1 MMNHSCCYI
10 LRHLKK
16 ISSIHSHSNDK
27 QHEYELHDCDTLSS
41 TDKKLDAIL
50 DAVRHTSESKSTIVA
65 NNCISNIEADWETL
79 DDYETAMKRQAWGV
93 LLTLNGEKEPT
104 SLTLALDV
112 ASQFNTNC
120 ILHEAIELGTA
131 THLLIQL
138 ATRFPILLSQIDGN
152 GRYPLHIACQHGASK
167 EFVKLCIH
175 INPSAVV
182 TTDIEGNDPIHLLCK
197 GTWKGCWD
205 HHKVEQTAETAMI
218 VDHNMRSILWMLHNA
233 GTPSSVIFEDEE
245 GVGLIEHAIEAH
257 LSELFIKELQDIII
271 TFNEEKIR
279 KIANRYRCIGDTCQS
294 LRSRQRQSSCSCS
307 FI

>member
-1 MMNHSCCYI
+1 MNACCYL
-10 LRHLKK
+10 LRFLFKK

-27 QHEYELHDCDTLSS
+27 QHEIHDWDTVSS
-41 TDKKLDAIL
+41 AEKKLAVIL
-50 DAVRHTSESKSTIVA
+50 EACQHITESKSTIAA

-79 DDYETAMKRQAWGV
+79 DDYETSMKRQAWKV
-93 LLTLNGEKEPT
+93 ILTLNGKKEPT

-120 ILHEAIELGTA
+120 ILHEAIELGTD

-138 ATRFPILLSQIDGN
+138 ANRFPILLSQIDGN
-152 GRYPLHIACQHGASK
+152 GRYPLHVACQHGASK
-167 EFVKLCIH
+167 EFVKFCIEL
-175 INPSAVV
+175 NPSAVT

-205 HHKVEQTAETAMI
+205 HHKDKQATAETAKF
-218 VDHNMRSILWMLHNA
+218 VDHHMRSILWMLHNA
-233 GTPSSVIFEDEE
+233 GIPSSVVFEDEK

-257 LSELFIKELQDIII
+257 LSKFFIKELQDMIIS
-271 TFNEEKIR
+271 FNEEKIR
-279 KIANRYRCIGDTCQS
+279 KMIANRNRCIEDTRQS
-294 LRSRQRQSSCSCS
+294 KSRRLRQSSSRP